1 MIAQF
6 LPVTLLSIA
15 PTREV
20 VGVFLLLN
28 VFAWLVVRASQKWMT
43 SNMPTRA
50 ASPDL
55 EKPATRKTRK
65 ATREPGSK
73 CLILHTAVSILKQ
86 STEWLVSDFKRPTAT
101 AYPDWDVHTSKPIPY
116 RPFRHGP

>member
-6 LPVTLLSIA
+6 LPVTLISIA

-28 VFAWLVVRASQKWMT
+28 IFAWLVVRASQKWMI
-43 SNMPTRA
+43 SNTPTRA

-55 EKPATRKTRK
+55 EKPATRKIRK

-73 CLILHTAVSILKQ
+73 CLISAYSGLHTKTINRMACIRLQ
-86 STEWLVSDFKRPTAT
+86 ETDGNR
-101 AYPDWDVHTSKPIPY
+101 IP
-116 RPFRHGP
+116 

>member
-1 MIAQF
+1 MAAQF

-28 VFAWLVVRASQKWMT
+28 IFAWLVVRASQKWII
-43 SNMPTRA
+43 SNMSTRA

-55 EKPATRKTRK
+55 EKPATRKATRK
-65 ATREPGSK
+65 STREPGSK
-73 CLILHTAVSILKQ
+73 CLILHTAVSILKTINRMACIRLQ
-86 STEWLVSDFKRPTAT
+86 ETDGNR
-101 AYPDWDVHTSKPIPY
+101 IP
-116 RPFRHGP
+116 